1 MTFKVVPD
9 GTIDWSPEKKSLFYG
24 IIKVES
30 GLLRA
35 DSDVRKGKES
45 PYLRSFRCPAS
56 HLQPALCFVL
66 QNKLKLDVNVFVCV
80 GKLVPDCYMQIS
92 ESGWIMGEVG
102 DEA

>member
-35 DSDVRKGKES
+35 DSDVRKGKRKDDKTKSVDMET
-45 PYLRSFRCPAS
+45 
-56 HLQPALCFVL
+56 QTLCIGF
-66 QNKLKLDVNVFVCV
+66 
-80 GKLVPDCYMQIS
+80 
-92 ESGWIMGEVG
+92 
-102 DEA
+102 